1 MVFAR
6 AELKRVAAYG
16 VAILGFAGWFGF
28 NAVMAFYTYL
38 WRNSPDRPDFAAG
51 RIAPMYRHER
61 MFFVVPWERWLSFY
75 GLLLTLSLVILAIAL
90 AAIFFRR
97 EVMAKSVPSWLNRC
111 ALAAFL
117 AWFAYAAWPLPF

>member
-97 EVMAKSVPSWLNRC
+97 EIMAKSVPSWLNRC

-117 AWFAYAAWPLPF
+117 